1 MKNNKIFTYSYW
13 FSAPVIITGVFVYIG
28 FTNRDISLLGIYLGM
43 FFGLLDT
50 LLSSKI
56 LFSID
61 QSNEKSKSTSQY
73 SVLMAGFLIRMIIIF
88 GGGFG
93 LEQVEE
99 YWGISFAIT
108 FLVMHFAHIGGFSLY
123 MFNKMKLESQ
133 QNIETDETD
142 SSNIVNNEDNQ

>member
-13 FSAPVIITGVFVYIG
+13 FSAPVIVTGVFVYIG
-28 FTNRDISLLGIYLGM
+28 FTSRDISLLGIYLGIL
-43 FFGLLDT
+43 FGSLDT
-50 LLSSKI
+50 LVSSKI

-61 QSNEKSKSTSQY
+61 QSKEKSNSTNQY

-93 LEQVEE
+93 LEQVKE

-108 FLVMHFAHIGGFSLY
+108 FLAMHFAHIGGFSLY
-123 MFNKMKLESQ
+123 MFNKMKLESKQ
-133 QNIETDETD
+133 DSETSETDNN
-142 SSNIVNNEDNQ
+142 NIGNNEDNQ